1 MINLYYSLLSLTR
14 GRRISMSALINS
26 ELQALQNVK
35 NNLES
40 CILGKT
46 NEIKLLLT
54 ALLAGGH
61 VLLEDVPGTGKT
73 VLIKA
78 LAKSIDG
85 EFRRIQCNPDLLPT
99 DITGVSIYHPRQE
112 AFIYRP
118 GPVMTNILLTDEINR
133 ATTKT
138 QSAMLEA
145 MEEGHVSVDGEQH
158 KLPDPFLLL
167 ATQNPI
173 DFEGTYVLPEAQ
185 LDRFML
191 KFKLGYPEEEVE
203 KQMLK
208 SQKSGHPLDSLKAV
222 TNIEQI
228 RILQAAANNVHLS
241 DAVSDYIVQIV
252 RRTRE
257 HPDVFLGASPRATLA
272 LANAA
277 KAYALIEQREYVL
290 PDDIKHLAPYVLG
303 HRMILNS
310 EARMSGASLM
320 TVLQSVFQQVKVP
333 VGLEK

>member
-1 MINLYYSLLSLTR
+1 
-14 GRRISMSALINS
+14 MSALINN
-26 ELQALQNVK
+26 ELRALQNVR

-46 NEIKLLLT
+46 DEIKLLLT

-85 EFRRIQCNPDLLPT
+85 QFRRIQCNPDLLPT

-118 GPVMTNILLTDEINR
+118 GPVMANILLADEINR

-145 MEEGHVSVDGEQH
+145 MEEGHVTVDGEQH
-158 KLPDPFLLL
+158 ALPDPFLLL

-191 KFKLGYPEEEVE
+191 KFKLGYPEEAVE

-208 SQKSGHPLDSLKAV
+208 SQSSGHPLDSLQPV
-222 TNIEQI
+222 TSIEQI
-228 RILQAAANNVHLS
+228 KTLQAAAKNVHLS
-241 DAVSDYIVQIV
+241 DAVSDYIVHIV

-277 KAYALIEQREYVL
+277 KAYALIEQREFVL
-290 PDDIKHLAPYVLG
+290 PDDIKHLATYVLG

-310 EARMSGASLM
+310 EARMAGASIM